1 MWGQVLVIER
11 DLLISILKLTKNGP
25 VIRES
30 INREAKIP
38 STVALKLL
46 RKMQTDGLV
55 YLEGDMVEASSGGR
69 LKLAVRA
76 VELGADVER
85 MSNFL
90 SWQEFEDIAALALER
105 DGYVVAKNVRF
116 KHAERRWEID
126 VVGCRKPLVICI
138 DCKHWHHGMHPSTL
152 KKMVASQEERVQA
165 FAESLP
171 NVSLDVECTKWDRA
185 KIVPVILSLIPGS
198 FKFYD
203 LVPVVSVLQFQDF
216 LTQLH
221 AYTESLKYFSREFS
235 HL

>member
-1 MWGQVLVIER
+1 LVIER

-30 INREAKIP
+30 INRDAKIP
-38 STVALKLL
+38 SVVASKML
-46 RKMQTDGLV
+46 RKLQTDGLV
-55 YLEGDMVEASSGGR
+55 YLEGDMIEASGGGR

-76 VELGADVER
+76 VDLGADVEH

-105 DGYVVAKNVRF
+105 DRYVVAKNVRF

-152 KKMVASQEERVQA
+152 KKIVAAQNECRRLLNPCQTCPLMSSAPSGIELKLSQ
-165 FAESLP
+165 
-171 NVSLDVECTKWDRA
+171 
-185 KIVPVILSLIPGS
+185 LSCRLFEAPSNSTIMCPLYLCCS
-198 FKFYD
+198 FET
-203 LVPVVSVLQFQDF
+203 S
-216 LTQLH
+216 
-221 AYTESLKYFSREFS
+221 
-235 HL
+235 